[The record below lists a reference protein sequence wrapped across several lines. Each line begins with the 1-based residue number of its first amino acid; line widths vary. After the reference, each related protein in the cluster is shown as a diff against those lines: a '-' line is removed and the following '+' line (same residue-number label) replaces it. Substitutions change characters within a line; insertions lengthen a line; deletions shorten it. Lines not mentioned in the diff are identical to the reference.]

1 MHFYSVLSF
10 NSLEVVFWTKKFQ
23 VVINLRTIKFELRL
37 EVKFHCFI
45 LMIKISFF
53 QNGIKITLE
62 QVFEGVFLDY
72 IQIAFFWFLGPLLVY
87 LINLSFP
94 FINI

>member
-45 LMIKISFF
+45 LTIKISFF

-72 IQIAFFWFLGPLLVY
+72 IQIAFFLVPWPFTC
-87 LINLSFP
+87 LFNKFKFSFH
-94 FINI
+94 